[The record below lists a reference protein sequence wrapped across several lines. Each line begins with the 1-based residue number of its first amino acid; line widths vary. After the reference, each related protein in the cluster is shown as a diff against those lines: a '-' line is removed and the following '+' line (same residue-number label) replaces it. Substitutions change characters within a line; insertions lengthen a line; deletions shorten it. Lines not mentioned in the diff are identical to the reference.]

1 MLILLSPAKRLDFS
15 PAPGAPAATAPRLL
29 DETARLAVTTR
40 RLSAPEIGRLMS
52 LSDDLARLNRQRF
65 QALDPASD
73 EGLPAAL
80 AFAGDVYQG
89 LDARSLSAEDLAW
102 AQDRLRILSGLY
114 GLLRPLDRI
123 QPYRLE
129 MGTRLRT
136 RRGAN
141 LYDFWGDRIARLL
154 TADAEGHADPTVVNL
169 ASQEY
174 FGAVD
179 ARALKRPLVNVRFEE
194 EKDGFRRVVSFHAKK
209 ARGMMARWAV
219 ERRAERAEDLKG
231 FDSAGYRFD
240 PAASGERD
248 WTFARPQP

>member
-15 PAPGAPAATAPRLL
+15 PVPGAPSATEPRLL
-29 DETARLAVTTR
+29 DETRRLATTTR
-40 RLSAPEIGRLMS
+40 RLSAAEIGRLMS

-65 QALDPASD
+65 QALDPDSG
-73 EGLPAAL
+73 EGMPAAL

-102 AQDRLRILSGLY
+102 AQDRVRILSGLY
-114 GLLRPLDRI
+114 GVLRPLDRI

-136 RRGAN
+136 RRGAT
-141 LYDFWGDRIARLL
+141 LYDFWGNRIARLL
-154 TADAEGHADPTVVNL
+154 TEDAEGHADPTVVNL

-219 ERRAERAEDLKG
+219 LNRAERAEDLKG

-248 WTFARPQP
+248 WVFARPQP